1 MDFTS
6 KVKSNFH
13 QMWKKEKSVIIF
25 LMTGAAI
32 ITGLFV
38 PKQHRAFILK
48 KKKLTEDH
56 VERRKSTQLLCNAHK
71 ILNN

>member
-1 MDFTS
+1 MNLTS

-13 QMWKKEKSVIIF
+13 QMWRKEKSVIIF

-38 PKQHRAFILK
+38 PKQHRTIILK
-48 KKKLTEDH
+48 KKKKTYIGSCG
-56 VERRKSTQLLCNAHK
+56 KKK
-71 ILNN
+71 IHSVAM

>member
-1 MDFTS
+1 MNLTS

-48 KKKLTEDH
+48 KKKTY
-56 VERRKSTQLLCNAHK
+56 RG
-71 ILNN
+71 

>member
-1 MDFTS
+1 MDPTS

-13 QMWKKEKSVIIF
+13 QMWKKEKAIIIF

-32 ITGLFV
+32 ITGLFI
-38 PKQHRAFILK
+38 PKQHRAFIL

>member
-1 MDFTS
+1 MDPTS

-13 QMWKKEKSVIIF
+13 QMWKKEKAIIIF

-32 ITGLFV
+32 ITGLLV

-48 KKKLTEDH
+48 KKKNLQRIMWKEENPLSCYVMLT
-56 VERRKSTQLLCNAHK
+56 RY
-71 ILNN
+71 

>member
-1 MDFTS
+1 MNLTS

-48 KKKLTEDH
+48 KKKLTEDN

>member
-1 MDFTS
+1 MDPTS

-13 QMWKKEKSVIIF
+13 QMWKKEKAIIIF

-48 KKKLTEDH
+48 KKTYRGSCGK
-56 VERRKSTQLLCNAHK
+56 KK
-71 ILNN
+71 IHSVAM

>member
-1 MDFTS
+1 MNLTS

-25 LMTGAAI
+25 LMTGAAM

-48 KKKLTEDH
+48 KKQNLQRIMWKEENPLSCYVMLT
-56 VERRKSTQLLCNAHK
+56 RY
-71 ILNN
+71 

>member
-1 MDFTS
+1 MDPTC

-13 QMWKKEKSVIIF
+13 QMWKKEKAIIIV

-48 KKKLTEDH
+48 KKTYRGSCGK
-56 VERRKSTQLLCNAHK
+56 KK
-71 ILNN
+71 IHSVAM

>member
-1 MDFTS
+1 MDLTS

-38 PKQHRAFILK
+38 PKQHRAIIFKNFFLQRIMWKEENPLSCYVM
-48 KKKLTEDH
+48 LT
-56 VERRKSTQLLCNAHK
+56 RY
-71 ILNN
+71 

>member
-1 MDFTS
+1 MNLTS

-13 QMWKKEKSVIIF
+13 QMWRKEKSVIIF

-38 PKQHRAFILK
+38 PKQHRTIIFKKTKKNKQKTYIGSCGK
-48 KKKLTEDH
+48 KKIH
-56 VERRKSTQLLCNAHK
+56 SVAM
-71 ILNN
+71 

>member
-1 MDFTS
+1 MNLTS

-48 KKKLTEDH
+48 KNKTYRGSCGKK
-56 VERRKSTQLLCNAHK
+56 K
-71 ILNN
+71 IHSVAM

>member
-1 MDFTS
+1 MNLTS

-13 QMWKKEKSVIIF
+13 QMWGKEKSVIIF

-38 PKQHRAFILK
+38 PKQHRTIIFK
-48 KKKLTEDH
+48 KKKNLHRIMWKEENPLSCYVMLT
-56 VERRKSTQLLCNAHK
+56 RY
-71 ILNN
+71 

>member
-1 MDFTS
+1 MDPTS

-13 QMWKKEKSVIIF
+13 QMWKKEKAIIIV

-48 KKKLTEDH
+48 KKNLQRIMWKEENPLSCYVMLT
-56 VERRKSTQLLCNAHK
+56 RY
-71 ILNN
+71 

>member
-1 MDFTS
+1 MDLTS

-38 PKQHRAFILK
+38 PKQHRAIIFK
-48 KKKLTEDH
+48 KFFLQRIMWKEENPLSCYVMLT
-56 VERRKSTQLLCNAHK
+56 RY
-71 ILNN
+71 